1 MQEYIQTCKFHVKI
15 KFELSEEA
23 SSCNKEIIWWTKV
36 DYSIK
41 WRSLPHSNSVI
52 NYLNENVPDYIRK
65 ENLPSNFC
73 NLNPI
78 DYAIWDMMEN
88 MIFQNVKRYEDIKG
102 FQQ

>member
-15 KFELSEEA
+15 KFELSEET
-23 SSCNKEIIWWTKV
+23 SSCNNEIIWWTKV

-65 ENLPSNFC
+65 ENFL
-73 NLNPI
+73 L
-78 DYAIWDMMEN
+78 
-88 MIFQNVKRYEDIKG
+88 IFVTSIQLIMQFG
-102 FQQ
+102 T